1 MENDFVRNYFDL
13 DGKIALISGSSRGL
27 GLVLARGLA
36 SAGATV
42 ILNGREGKR
51 LDEAVAG
58 LTDNGHTAHGR
69 CFDVTNGKQVT
80 EAIKEIEKEI
90 GPISILVN
98 NAGIQRRGPLED
110 FAEED
115 WRDVID
121 TNLTAAF
128 LVGREVARCMI
139 ARKQGKIINTLSMQ
153 SEVSRATIAPYAAS
167 KGGLKMLTKG
177 MATDWGKYNIQV
189 NGIGP
194 GYFITEMTQPLV
206 DNPEFDGWLKK
217 RTPMARWGDPEE
229 LIGAAVFLASKASDF
244 ITGQTIYVDG
254 GILATI

>member
-1 MENDFVRNYFDL
+1 MEIEFLKNYFHL
-13 DGKIALISGSSRGL
+13 DGKTALITGSSRGL

-36 SAGATV
+36 KAGATV
-42 ILNGREGKR
+42 ILNGRDGER
-51 LDEAVAG
+51 LGESVAG
-58 LTDNGHTAHGR
+58 LRDIGLTAHGR
-69 CFDVTNGKQVT
+69 CFDVTNGEQVK
-80 EAIKEIEKEI
+80 ASVGEIEKEI

-98 NAGIQRRGPLED
+98 NAGIQRRGPLEE
-110 FAEED
+110 FTEKD

-121 TNLTAAF
+121 TNLTSAF
-128 LVGREVARCMI
+128 LVGREVAKSMI
-139 ARKQGKIINTLSMQ
+139 QRKQGKIINTLSLQ
-153 SEVSRATIAPYAAS
+153 SEISRTTIAPYAAS

-229 LIGAAVFLASKASDF
+229 LVGAAVFLASKASDF